1 MARASA
7 LPALAARLAAPDRA
21 HDAGPLR
28 LLRTL
33 GRAALGSFLASAGVG
48 HLTFARAEFQ
58 AQVPDWVP
66 LDKDVV
72 VVASGV
78 VEVALGLALLLVPRR
93 HRPLVGWVAA
103 AFFVAIFP
111 GNISQL
117 VTRTDAFG
125 LESDTARGVRL
136 LFQPVLVAWAL
147 WSTGAWRAFRASG
160 AEPRPGD

>member
-1 MARASA
+1 MTVRPSVR
-7 LPALAARLAAPDRA
+7 ALATRLTAPDVA
-21 HDAGPLR
+21 ADGASPLR
-28 LLRTL
+28 HVRTL
-33 GRAALGSFLASAGVG
+33 GRLALGSFLTSAGVG

-66 LDKDVV
+66 MDKDAVV
-72 VVASGV
+72 LASGA
-78 VEVALGLALLLVPRR
+78 VEVLLGLALVATPRR

-111 GNISQL
+111 GNISQY
-117 VTRTDAFG
+117 VTGTDAFG
-125 LESDTARGVRL
+125 LESDTARAVRL

-160 AEPRPGD
+160 SAGS

>member
-1 MARASA
+1 MIEGATMTV
-7 LPALAARLAAPDRA
+7 
-21 HDAGPLR
+21 
-28 LLRTL
+28 RTL
-33 GRAALGSFLASAGVG
+33 GRAALGAFLASAGVG
-48 HLTFARAEFQ
+48 HLTFARQEFQ
-58 AQVPDWVP
+58 ARVPDWVP

-78 VEVALGLALLLVPRR
+78 VEVALGLALLLTPRR

-125 LESDTARGVRL
+125 LESDAARAVRL

-147 WSTGAWRAFRASG
+147 WSTGAWRAFRASRAG
-160 AEPRPGD
+160 RRTEG